1 MGLWKIDLVKLA
13 WYHFYE
19 IISLVEKGNST
30 DVMYLD
36 FCKAFDL
43 VPPDILIKKWECYKI
58 IAANI
63 KWIKKQLIGTSRCAI
78 VNGIASLSR
87 CVSIGVLQRKV
98 LDAKLFNIPNHVL
111 KKKKKKSCLYR

>member
-13 WYHFYE
+13 WYRFYE
-19 IISLVEKGNST
+19 ITSLVEKGNST

-43 VPPDILIKKWECYKI
+43 VPPDFLIKKGECYKI

-63 KWIKKQLIGTSRCAI
+63 NWIKKKIANWYISICNCKRGKFIEQVCLHWSPAE
-78 VNGIASLSR
+78 NGSGSKA
-87 CVSIGVLQRKV
+87 V
-98 LDAKLFNIPNHVL
+98 
-111 KKKKKKSCLYR
+111 

>member
-19 IISLVEKGNST
+19 ITSLVEKGNST

-43 VPPDILIKKWECYKI
+43 VPPGILIKKGECYKI

-63 KWIKKQLIGTSRCAI
+63 KWIKK
-78 VNGIASLSR
+78 IANWYISK
-87 CVSIGVLQRKV
+87 CNCKWGKFIEQV
-98 LDAKLFNIPNHVL
+98 
-111 KKKKKKSCLYR
+111 CLH